1 MRCAEST
8 RSFLFIFVPN
18 TGIMQEFFNSE
29 FLHNTVRQWCWLA
42 GVILFV
48 ILFKKYISKMISLLL
63 FKIVE
68 KTEAGDLVEE
78 FLRLILKPLQY
89 FIVLQTIYFGV
100 KTLHYP
106 FVENDEVIKGYV
118 ITFLYGAYRL
128 LLIFNAAWIVSRI
141 GDFFV
146 LVLKHR
152 AAKTED
158 PWDDQLVVFLKDL
171 IRMLVWTIAFLS
183 VLGVVFGVNIYSIVA
198 GAGIAGIAIAFAAQE
213 TLQNVFGSIS
223 IFTEKPF
230 VIGDLI
236 ETEGIT
242 GKVVKVGFRSTRIRT
257 IDTAYMTIPN
267 KNIVNNK
274 LSNLTR
280 RTSRRIILNLGLSY
294 NTTSQQLQKIVNE
307 IKTYGENHPQKNEE
321 INVAVNNFGTYAIEV
336 LVEMHFNY
344 MEWEKY
350 VVLRND
356 VLLKIN
362 DIVKNNEA
370 EFAVQSGVV
379 K

>member
-1 MRCAEST
+1 MQ
-8 RSFLFIFVPN
+8 SFFD
-18 TGIMQEFFNSE
+18 TE
-29 FLHNTVRQWCWLA
+29 FLNNTWRQWCWLA
-42 GVILFV
+42 GVIVVVV
-48 ILFKKYISKMISLLL
+48 IFKRYISKAISLLL
-63 FKIVE
+63 FKIVQ
-68 KTEAGDLVEE
+68 KTEAGELTEE

-89 FIVLQTIYFGV
+89 FIVLQTIYFGF

-106 FVENDEVIKGYV
+106 FGDSDEVVKMYILN
-118 ITFLYGAYRL
+118 FLNGLYQF
-128 LLIFNAAWIVSRI
+128 LLILNIAWIISRI

-158 PWDDQLVVFLKDL
+158 PWDDQLVVFLKDIL
-171 IRMLVWTIAFLS
+171 RMLVWTIAFLS
-183 VLGVVFGVNIYSIVA
+183 IMGVVFGVNIYSIVA

-257 IDTAYMTIPN
+257 LETAYMTIPN

-280 RTSRRIILNLGLSY
+280 RTSRRIVLNLALSY
-294 NTTSQQLQKIVNE
+294 ETNTDQLRKIVSD
-307 IKTYGENHPQKNEE
+307 IQRYGNNHPLKNDEV
-321 INVAVNNFGTYAIEV
+321 NVAVNNFGTYAIEV
-336 LVEMHFNY
+336 MVEIHLEY
-344 MEWEKY
+344 MAWEDY
-350 VVLRND
+350 VQAKNE
-356 VLLKIN
+356 VLLTIN
-362 DIVKNNEA
+362 DIVRQNNA
-370 EFAVQSGVV
+370 EFAVQAATL

>member
-1 MRCAEST
+1 
-8 RSFLFIFVPN
+8 
-18 TGIMQEFFNSE
+18 MQGFFDSE
-29 FLHNTVRQWCWLA
+29 FLHNTIRQWTWLA

-106 FVENDEVIKGYV
+106 FVENDEVVKSYV
-118 ITFLYGAYRL
+118 ISFLYGAYRL

-242 GKVVKVGFRSTRIRT
+242 GKVVKVGFRSTRVRT

-294 NTTSQQLQKIVNE
+294 NTTSQQLLQIVNE
-307 IKTYGENHPQKNEE
+307 IRTYGENHPQKNEE

-350 VVLRND
+350 VVLRNE